1 MGLARI
7 CKMAIA
13 IKKSPNIEEE
23 MQDEI
28 KRPENTE
35 DAMKKIDGDTITEE
49 ETGNIL
55 MHTILTAPY
64 RLNDMMERLS
74 KSNLN
79 WIEVFKHFD
88 SQHFNIESKEQFI
101 MLFKIWT
108 KISKENT
115 FPFNLLLLDWG
126 NKVAQTNVVNYI
138 LDLQI
143 DISANLFLNKM
154 VKKEAIRDNVS
165 YLNAVEIFKCIGQLN
180 SKSHILRIKGECP
193 EMCLLGLASIIPKFS
208 DVFDDLFHKAIE
220 QNSFVLE
227 YLFCNR
233 KVLNK
238 LELLDRDTALRLIL
252 EHRLLDVILNQ
263 NNEFSFE
270 ILVMCVKKK
279 IINASVFL
287 AYKAKQESFVH
298 SLLLFLLKKEVECS
312 FFFVHAVDSISSTF
326 RAETH
331 TNYLKFKGR
340 VESSYLFSDLRAT
353 IESFKDIKKLKK
365 MKEGCILQRNFLM
378 KLCNFVI
385 ESYEPK
391 FRELLEELFNEN
403 IFCRSQRYIAEKL
416 LRFLQTSSENQGST
430 TGLAFPINKAS
441 LYTQG
446 MQGEAEQSRQQKQVQ
461 VLSCFTER
469 LKNATVETYEQI
481 FDQKLQPFDDEL
493 MLRYIL
499 LYRMCN
505 TDSVVS
511 FLEEFPNFET
521 FFVAKVLKKVETH
534 FDCQECV
541 HPRFMT
547 NLGIVIGR
555 LTLKKNRMFSLSL
568 FDTRKFIEDAR
579 RSKRYFLLN
588 FAIAV
593 LMEGKSRVFQMNNPW
608 LKRVIQDIVNVHAA
622 DVAPLVAGLRR
633 DSDVCGHSTRDS
645 GSEAEISSMMESL
658 SLKTVKDLLI
668 VDLSPL
674 IKQYGFA
681 ERAKVIKSTEYLAKY
696 ILPNSKY
703 DEVIAMALDLSIR
716 EVSKAMV
723 GRTMALVERTVS
735 EVRSLFNVKGMP
747 NLYQNLCL
755 SLLHINAH
763 EPLKVCI
770 KSNMSSFFKMA
781 SLDVNKISVGQIIEN
796 NLEIAKEVIKRDVYT
811 RVKSTCVQ
819 DGEVVVDLHILSRG
833 RQYDQIKIK
842 EVTERDIDEIK
853 KKLRSIGKEIP
864 NTRLSLIANELRSIV
879 SAIEALGHERTMGL
893 GFCNIRNLRLSLAR
907 SICNML
913 GIVKKSE
920 CCDEMAESLCK
931 ELLGTLFRTNSS
943 FLYLVLCEVFKISF
957 SAYLEVKGFLIY
969 SRDERVTEDFIVDL
983 LRYNVVPSI
992 EYDQFLA
999 SDEFQNGQTTGMDIL
1014 RRVVLGPRKICTIY
1028 DFLYTLEH
1036 ISKSQSIKFVDRM
1049 VVDLK
1054 QFLNPEQS
1062 GAAFDDVV
1070 RTHKFSTCPEH
1081 FRTKQKC
1088 DSSFVFSAL
1097 LKAWDFFLKFH
1108 RVPSSYKFVKADC
1121 LVEVVDDPHVF
1132 LSALSDVLVY
1142 GLDSENVLFMK
1153 FLNRVIL
1160 GFFARFQEFRSEFA
1174 LCIRPSVVPQL
1185 VTTFFC
1191 ISEGGPACSAEILK
1205 ALNASPSLLGNA
1217 LEYFKKE
1224 SAKFHCVYAYLCS
1237 PRFPELKN
1245 LFMDGM
1251 VTNIDDALLLA
1262 LPYFKIRRR
1271 LFERRSA
1278 WDMRSYRGYVNA
1290 VVDSLANEYYDEIRI
1305 IVRNKYRMRE
1315 LRNCLEARISCDNV
1329 RVCLVT
1335 ALELVSGI
1343 K

>member
-1 MGLARI
+1 
-7 CKMAIA
+7 
-13 IKKSPNIEEE
+13 

-28 KRPENTE
+28 RRPENTE

-88 SQHFNIESKEQFI
+88 SPHFSIESKEQFI
-101 MLFKIWT
+101 LLFKIWT

-126 NKVAQTNVVNYI
+126 NKRAQTNVVNYI

-143 DISANLFLNKM
+143 DISANLFLNRM

-165 YLNAVEIFKCIGQLN
+165 YLNAVELFKCIGQLN
-180 SKSHILRIKGECP
+180 SKSHILRIKAECP
-193 EMCLLGLASIIPKFS
+193 EMCLLGLASIMPKFG

-227 YLFCNR
+227 YLFSNR

-252 EHRLLDVILNQ
+252 EHRLLDVILGQ

-270 ILVMCVKKK
+270 ILVLCVKKK
-279 IINASVFL
+279 IINANVFL

-298 SLLLFLLKKEVECS
+298 ALLLFLLKKEVECS

-331 TNYLKFKGR
+331 ANYLKFKDR
-340 VESSYLFSDLRAT
+340 VESSYLFSDLRVS

-365 MKEGCILQRNFLM
+365 MKEGCILQRNFLT

-391 FRELLEELFNEN
+391 FRELLEEMFNED
-403 IFCRSQRYIAEKL
+403 IFCRSQRRIAEKL
-416 LRFLQTSSENQGST
+416 VQLLQSSSGHQG
-430 TGLAFPINKAS
+430 GMEALAFPISQAS
-441 LYTQG
+441 LC
-446 MQGEAEQSRQQKQVQ
+446 MQGEAGKGRQQKQVQ
-461 VLSCFTER
+461 VHSCFAER
-469 LKNATVETYEQI
+469 IKNATVETYEQI
-481 FDQKLQPFDDEL
+481 FGQKLHPFDDEL

-499 LYRMCN
+499 LYRVWN
-505 TDSVVS
+505 ADEVVA
-511 FLEEFPNFET
+511 FLEAFPNFEA
-521 FFVAKVLKKVETH
+521 FFVAKVLKKVEGH

-541 HPRFMT
+541 HPRFMS
-547 NLGIVIGR
+547 NLGAVVGR

-588 FAIAV
+588 FVIAM

-608 LKRVIQDIVNVHAA
+608 LKRVIQDIVNVHAT
-622 DVAPLVAGLRR
+622 DVAPLVASARKGR
-633 DSDVCGHSTRDS
+633 DGGHGVQGGR
-645 GSEAEISSMMESL
+645 SEAEISSMMESL
-658 SLKTVKDLLI
+658 SLKAVDDLLV

-674 IKQYGFA
+674 TKQYGFA
-681 ERAKVIKSTEYLAKY
+681 ERAKIIKSTEYLAKY
-696 ILPNSKY
+696 VLPNSKY

-735 EVRSLFNVKGMP
+735 EVRSLFNVKGMA

-763 EPLKVCI
+763 EPLRVCI

-796 NLEIAKEVIKRDVYT
+796 NLEIAKDVIKRDAYT
-811 RVKSTCVQ
+811 RIKSTCVQ
-819 DGEVVVDLHILSRG
+819 DGEVAVALPILSRG
-833 RQYDQIKIK
+833 RQYDRIEIK

-864 NTRLSLIANELRSIV
+864 NTKLSLIANELRNIV
-879 SAIEALGHERTMGL
+879 GAIEALGHERTTGL
-893 GFCNIRNLRLSLAR
+893 GFCHIRNLKLGLAR
-907 SICNML
+907 SICNVL

-969 SRDERVTEDFIVDL
+969 SRDERVTEDVVVDL

-999 SDEFQNGQTTGMDIL
+999 SDEAHNGHAAGMSIL
-1014 RRVVLGPRKICTIY
+1014 SRTVLGPRKICTIY

-1054 QFLNPEQS
+1054 QFLDPEQS
-1062 GAAFDDVV
+1062 GAAFDEIV
-1070 RTHKFSTCPEH
+1070 RARKFSTCPEH
-1081 FRTKQKC
+1081 FKAKQKC
-1088 DSSFVFSAL
+1088 DAPFVFSAL

-1108 RVPSSYKFVKADC
+1108 RVPSGYKFVKADC
-1121 LVEVVDDPHVF
+1121 LVEVVDDPRVF
-1132 LSALSDVLVY
+1132 LSALADVLVY
-1142 GLDSENVLFMK
+1142 GFDSENVLFMK
-1153 FLNRVIL
+1153 FLNRVVL
-1160 GFFARFQEFRSEFA
+1160 GFFARFPELRAEFA

-1185 VTTFFC
+1185 VTAFFC
-1191 ISEGGPACSAEILK
+1191 LADGGFACSAEILK
-1205 ALNASPSLLGNA
+1205 ALNANSGLLGHA
-1217 LEYFKKE
+1217 LEHFKRE
-1224 SAKFHCVYAYLCS
+1224 SAKLHCVYAYLCS

-1245 LFMDGM
+1245 LFMDGV
-1251 VTNIDDALLLA
+1251 VTDIDAALLPA
-1262 LPYFKIRRR
+1262 SPYFKIRRR

-1278 WDMRSYRGYVNA
+1278 WDLRGYKGYVNA
-1290 VVDSLANEYYDEIRI
+1290 VVDSLANEYYDEIRL
-1305 IVRNKYRMRE
+1305 IVRNKYRVRE

-1335 ALELVSGI
+1335 ALELASSF